1 MEINL
6 WNGRENVQLNIKDI
20 RPGLAVERQ
29 NKFYFSLDRCI
40 DFIIPQEDNIVDE
53 VLAKLQTVEYPGG
66 IAEAISAFLAEG
78 GKTAVPESLEFVEN
92 ALKKTSFPKQI

>member
-1 MEINL
+1 
-6 WNGRENVQLNIKDI
+6 
-20 RPGLAVERQ
+20 VERQ

-78 GKTAVPESLEFVEN
+78 GKTAVLVNSPK
-92 ALKKTSFPKQI
+92 ALNLLKML